1 MSSNDLQPSKKIRLN
16 PGETEPVSTTS
27 SIATDNIKDE
37 TINTKNVDAIDII
50 DKKGNIVHLTNFD
63 INHANDYNNIKEEK
77 SKKTNQEEVISIE
90 QIYQNMANLLDQET
104 TDLVKDLINNGEKEK
119 SKEEYGDTN
128 NGSSSKIASE
138 SGNRGG
144 RNKDGDNKNSL
155 FVMTK
160 PIADKETRTTIH
172 HFFKRHFGNKLNTE
186 TKEEGM
192 IKISFHTNK
201 SRYTR
206 NNRKEEAA
214 IWDKLGGSYCQFVL
228 YKENRD
234 TMEAVNNLCKALK
247 VPSKVFS
254 YAGTKDQRAITT
266 QKVTASKMKIERLAG
281 LNHTLKG
288 MKLGNFEYIKD
299 PLKLGDLNG
308 NHFAIIL
315 RDVKVDSVETIKRSI
330 KTLEEKGFIN
340 YYGMQRFG
348 TSSIGTHEIGRALLQ
363 NNWEE
368 AVDLLLR
375 PRIGERPDIAR
386 ARQHWQ
392 ENKDAKQALELFPR
406 RCIAEYQILSSFVKT
421 GHNKDCYGA
430 FMTIPRNLRLMYLHS
445 YQSYIWNTIVSERI
459 RVYGCDS
466 PVVGD
471 LIIVDKDLINNDN
484 DDEVASVNGVGGDDG
499 KYEKEDNDFMT
510 NSDDLKEIKVK
521 ILKKED
527 LSNYTINDV
536 VLPLPGYSVIYPD
549 NIIFDK
555 YKELMYRDKLDPRSM
570 RRSVKKLFKYDE
582 VNVSLSLTDLDIING
597 KVEPEN
603 GKYVALR
610 INFSLST
617 SKYATM
623 TLRELMKSTDE
634 YDNEEKKEI
643 S

>member
-1 MSSNDLQPSKKIRLN
+1 
-16 PGETEPVSTTS
+16 
-27 SIATDNIKDE
+27 
-37 TINTKNVDAIDII
+37 
-50 DKKGNIVHLTNFD
+50 
-63 INHANDYNNIKEEK
+63 
-77 SKKTNQEEVISIE
+77 
-90 QIYQNMANLLDQET
+90 
-104 TDLVKDLINNGEKEK
+104 
-119 SKEEYGDTN
+119 
-128 NGSSSKIASE
+128 
-138 SGNRGG
+138 
-144 RNKDGDNKNSL
+144 
-155 FVMTK
+155 
-160 PIADKETRTTIH
+160 
-172 HFFKRHFGNKLNTE
+172 
-186 TKEEGM
+186 
-192 IKISFHTNK
+192 
-201 SRYTR
+201 
-206 NNRKEEAA
+206 
-214 IWDKLGGSYCQFVL
+214 
-228 YKENRD
+228 
-234 TMEAVNNLCKALK
+234 
-247 VPSKVFS
+247 
-254 YAGTKDQRAITT
+254 
-266 QKVTASKMKIERLAG
+266 
-281 LNHTLKG
+281 
-288 MKLGNFEYIKD
+288 
-299 PLKLGDLNG
+299 
-308 NHFAIIL
+308 
-315 RDVKVDSVETIKRSI
+315 
-330 KTLEEKGFIN
+330 
-340 YYGMQRFG
+340 
-348 TSSIGTHEIGRALLQ
+348 
-363 NNWEE
+363 
-368 AVDLLLR
+368 
-375 PRIGERPDIAR
+375 
-386 ARQHWQ
+386 
-392 ENKDAKQALELFPR
+392 
-406 RCIAEYQILSSFVKT
+406 
-421 GHNKDCYGA
+421 
-430 FMTIPRNLRLMYLHS
+430 IPRNLRLMYLHS

-570 RRSVKKLFKYDE
+570 RRSVKDCSLSGSYRQIIGKPNDLSWKLFKYDE

>member
-1 MSSNDLQPSKKIRLN
+1 MIHELVACESYQLGIGTWDFCVDPAYGGRPAYVKIDSLPSHVLPMEIGSRIIELEALRGHSLRKLPVGVSDWVSALGLSIPADSLSSSSPPDNND
-16 PGETEPVSTTS
+16 STT
-27 SIATDNIKDE
+27 
-37 TINTKNVDAIDII
+37 NT
-50 DKKGNIVHLTNFD
+50 T
-63 INHANDYNNIKEEK
+63 
-77 SKKTNQEEVISIE
+77 
-90 QIYQNMANLLDQET
+90 
-104 TDLVKDLINNGEKEK
+104 
-119 SKEEYGDTN
+119 
-128 NGSSSKIASE
+128 
-138 SGNRGG
+138 
-144 RNKDGDNKNSL
+144 
-155 FVMTK
+155 
-160 PIADKETRTTIH
+160 
-172 HFFKRHFGNKLNTE
+172 
-186 TKEEGM
+186 
-192 IKISFHTNK
+192 
-201 SRYTR
+201 
-206 NNRKEEAA
+206 
-214 IWDKLGGSYCQFVL
+214 
-228 YKENRD
+228 
-234 TMEAVNNLCKALK
+234 
-247 VPSKVFS
+247 
-254 YAGTKDQRAITT
+254 
-266 QKVTASKMKIERLAG
+266 
-281 LNHTLKG
+281 
-288 MKLGNFEYIKD
+288 
-299 PLKLGDLNG
+299 
-308 NHFAIIL
+308 
-315 RDVKVDSVETIKRSI
+315 
-330 KTLEEKGFIN
+330 
-340 YYGMQRFG
+340 
-348 TSSIGTHEIGRALLQ
+348 
-363 NNWEE
+363 
-368 AVDLLLR
+368 
-375 PRIGERPDIAR
+375 
-386 ARQHWQ
+386 
-392 ENKDAKQALELFPR
+392 
-406 RCIAEYQILSSFVKT
+406 
-421 GHNKDCYGA
+421 
-430 FMTIPRNLRLMYLHS
+430 
-445 YQSYIWNTIVSERI
+445 
-459 RVYGCDS
+459 

>member
-1 MSSNDLQPSKKIRLN
+1 MSSNDLQPKRDVGI
-16 PGETEPVSTTS
+16 TEFIDS
-27 SIATDNIKDE
+27 SIPGFFGLIKERYSDFLVYE
-37 TINTKNVDAIDII
+37 I

-63 INHANDYNNIKEEK
+63 INHANDHNNIKEEK

-90 QIYQNMANLLDQET
+90 QVYQNMANLLDQET

-128 NGSSSKIASE
+128 NGGSSKSASE
-138 SGNRGG
+138 SGNKGG
-144 RNKDGDNKNSL
+144 RNKDDDNKNSL

-160 PIADKETRTTIH
+160 PITDKETRTTIH

-247 VPSKVFS
+247 LVIVPSKVFS

-288 MKLGNFEYIKD
+288 MKLGNFEYTKD

-430 FMTIPRNLRLMYLHS
+430 FMT
-445 YQSYIWNTIVSERI
+445 RI

-484 DDEVASVNGVGGDDG
+484 DDEVASVSGVGDDDV
-499 KYEKEDNDFMT
+499 KDEKEDNDFMT

-570 RRSVKKLFKYDE
+570 RRNCSLSGSYRQIIGKPNDLSWKLFKYDE